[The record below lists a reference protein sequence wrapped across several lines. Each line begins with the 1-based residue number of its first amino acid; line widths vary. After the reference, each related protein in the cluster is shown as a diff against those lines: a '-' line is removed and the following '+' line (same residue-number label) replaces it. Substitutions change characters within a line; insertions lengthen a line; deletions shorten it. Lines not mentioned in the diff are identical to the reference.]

1 MSITAFLLRD
11 GFFRLLELDWYVN
24 HPVLQVM
31 AGLIFLGLMFWL
43 VLRLWLRRFLPRR
56 RGTVAV
62 DGIHSQVTI
71 RRDDYGV
78 PTIEGSSLVDVLF
91 GQGFAQAQDR
101 LWQMELNRRLGE
113 GRLAEI
119 VGKEALRADI
129 FLRKLGLRTA
139 ARSDLEALT
148 EKEREH
154 LDAFCAGV
162 NAGINSLKVL
172 PVEFQLL
179 KFSPQ
184 PWTPEDT
191 LAWIQVMSM
200 DLCANWEQELTRG
213 EMLEKVSPEV
223 AELLHLYQREGAC
236 TVPPGESSKLVLDGL
251 RELFQEARGFLPNSG
266 LPGGSNAWVVS
277 GSRTRSGKPL
287 LASDPHLVG
296 RVPSIWYESRL
307 VSPELDVRGAS
318 FPGVPFIVI
327 GSSPKV
333 GWGVT
338 NSYADTQD
346 LYMERFSPDDPA
358 LYQTEN
364 GWERV
369 SVRRERIVVR
379 GAEDH
384 VEEVECTRHGPI
396 LFRSKSLG
404 LALCWM
410 NFEPSHPVQTL
421 YQMNSATNCSQFKEA
436 LRTWQAPS
444 SNFVFADA
452 DGNIGY
458 IMAGQVPMR
467 KKGTGLTPVPGWS
480 GEYEWD
486 GVIPFEELPQADNP
500 ACGYIVTANNPVVGP
515 EYPYHLTWDWMSST
529 RAERIEELLLSQ
541 PQFEVEDFVSMQVDV
556 HCATGLRFARLCG
569 HHKFSREDAEKG
581 QIWLSEWDGSG
592 HPESGGMALYQVAL
606 LGVAKEVAH
615 TVLGERLGSS
625 LLGGSRNPFSTLGG
639 HGGRYTVWV
648 LQLFENDAAYTRLQ
662 QLVPSLRD
670 RAEILEEHL
679 GEAFNQLSKAYG
691 RNPKYWEW
699 GKLHRIQF
707 KHALGSQPL
716 LGMLLNSPTGS
727 AGGDAD
733 TVFQTIVNPALPFEA
748 NAWCPSFRQVV
759 EMTDPQEYRSVLP
772 TGQSGHPGS
781 RNYMDQFHLWCSG
794 QTRKYDVGQASLLT
808 LQVRRH

>member
-43 VLRLWLRRFLPRR
+43 VLRLWLRRSLPRR

-480 GEYEWD
+480 GEYEW
-486 GVIPFEELPQADNP
+486 
-500 ACGYIVTANNPVVGP
+500 TASFRLKSSPRQTIRPV
-515 EYPYHLTWDWMSST
+515 
-529 RAERIEELLLSQ
+529 AI
-541 PQFEVEDFVSMQVDV
+541 
-556 HCATGLRFARLCG
+556 
-569 HHKFSREDAEKG
+569 
-581 QIWLSEWDGSG
+581 
-592 HPESGGMALYQVAL
+592 
-606 LGVAKEVAH
+606 
-615 TVLGERLGSS
+615 
-625 LLGGSRNPFSTLGG
+625 
-639 HGGRYTVWV
+639 
-648 LQLFENDAAYTRLQ
+648 
-662 QLVPSLRD
+662 SLRPTIPWWV
-670 RAEILEEHL
+670 RSTPTI
-679 GEAFNQLSKAYG
+679 
-691 RNPKYWEW
+691 
-699 GKLHRIQF
+699 
-707 KHALGSQPL
+707 
-716 LGMLLNSPTGS
+716 SPGI
-727 AGGDAD
+727 G
-733 TVFQTIVNPALPFEA
+733 
-748 NAWCPSFRQVV
+748 
-759 EMTDPQEYRSVLP
+759 
-772 TGQSGHPGS
+772 
-781 RNYMDQFHLWCSG
+781 
-794 QTRKYDVGQASLLT
+794 
-808 LQVRRH
+808 